1 MPGSSGPNLEEEVFS
16 CMGWICA
23 KDGAKDGAQDGA
35 KDAAA
40 HTWVDED
47 QRLGFTFIDSSQG
60 LRINTLF
67 QYQHPT

>member
-1 MPGSSGPNLEEEVFS
+1 
-16 CMGWICA
+16 MGWICA